1 MNSQKIVGILGG
13 MGPYATIEFM
23 RNLLDITPAKKDWDH
38 IRTVVDNNP
47 HLPSRSRAILYN
59 EESPLDGM
67 IESCQKLQNYP
78 VDLIVIP
85 CNSASYWV
93 DDIKKEVHTPILSII
108 NATANALSDHNL
120 VDKVVVLG
128 GMTTYLKELYRD
140 KIESLGIKYINI
152 DEATQNGVVELIEK
166 VKHNSNIDKSQVEF
180 SELVSRIVAQYNA
193 NGIVLGCTEF
203 SFFKDFDYPVPI
215 FDSSLELARLVY
227 GCVKNRI

>member
-1 MNSQKIVGILGG
+1 MSSKEIIGILGG

-23 RNLLDITPAKKDWDH
+23 RNLLDITPVKKDWDH

-59 EESPLDGM
+59 EESPLNGM

-85 CNSASYWV
+85 CNSASYWIN
-93 DDIKKEVHTPILSII
+93 DIRKEIHTPILSII
-108 NATANALSDHNL
+108 DATTITLSRYNS

-128 GMTTYLKELYRD
+128 GMTTYLKELYKD
-140 KIESLGIKYINI
+140 KIESIGIKYINI
-152 DEATQNGVVELIEK
+152 DESTQNSIVKLIEK
-166 VKHNSNIDKSQVEF
+166 VKYGGDSNINKTQIEF
-180 SELVSRIVAQYNA
+180 SSLVSYIIARYNI

-203 SFFKDFDYPVPI
+203 SFFKDFDYSVPI
-215 FDSSLELARLVY
+215 FDSSLELAHLVDRH
-227 GCVKNRI
+227 VKK

>member
-1 MNSQKIVGILGG
+1 MSSKEIIGILGG

-23 RNLLDITPAKKDWDH
+23 RNLLDITPVKKDWDH

-59 EESPLDGM
+59 EESPLNGM

-85 CNSASYWV
+85 CNSASYWIN
-93 DDIKKEVHTPILSII
+93 DIRKEIHTPILSII
-108 NATANALSDHNL
+108 DATTITLSRYNS

-128 GMTTYLKELYRD
+128 GMTTYLKELYKD
-140 KIESLGIKYINI
+140 KIESIGIKYINI
-152 DEATQNGVVELIEK
+152 DESTQNSIVKLIEK
-166 VKHNSNIDKSQVEF
+166 VKYGGDSNINKTQIEF
-180 SELVSRIVAQYNA
+180 SSLVSYIIARYNI

-203 SFFKDFDYPVPI
+203 SFFKDFDYSVPI
-215 FDSSLELARLVY
+215 FDSSLELAHLVY
-227 GCVKNRI
+227 RHVKK